1 MKRKKRS
8 VILPVCLASILSV
21 LVLFPVYVLVLC
33 ALKEPTSIFELSLL
47 PKSSQIRLE
56 NFSEVFER
64 IEFGR
69 YMLNSFIVAFS
80 VTIVALLFHSMAGFA
95 FSHMRFR
102 GKNAIFVGI
111 MITAA
116 IPFSVIMIPL
126 FIIVRSMGIAN
137 SLLAL
142 ILPMIPHAYGIFL
155 YRQFFAGIPH
165 EFYEAAMIDGASYS
179 RTLFQVFFTMAIPVT
194 ISMAVAFFLTN
205 WNNYLWPL
213 VVIHDRNLWVV
224 QLAITSF
231 KESYS
236 SAWNLI
242 FAASLMASIPII
254 LLFVF
259 LQRYFISSV
268 KLAGI
273 KG

>member
-47 PKSSQIRLE
+47 PKLSQIRLE

-165 EFYEAAMIDGASYS
+165 ELYEAAMIDGASYS
-179 RTLFQVFFTMAIPVT
+179 RTLFQVFFPMAIPVT

>member
-179 RTLFQVFFTMAIPVT
+179 RTLFQV
-194 ISMAVAFFLTN
+194 
-205 WNNYLWPL
+205 
-213 VVIHDRNLWVV
+213 WVV

>member
-111 MITAA
+111 MITEEGETD
-116 IPFSVIMIPL
+116 IHTFGVLS
-126 FIIVRSMGIAN
+126 RSKYDMFG
-137 SLLAL
+137 
-142 ILPMIPHAYGIFL
+142 
-155 YRQFFAGIPH
+155 
-165 EFYEAAMIDGASYS
+165 
-179 RTLFQVFFTMAIPVT
+179 T
-194 ISMAVAFFLTN
+194 IELGSDPDSWLNQATA
-205 WNNYLWPL
+205 
-213 VVIHDRNLWVV
+213 
-224 QLAITSF
+224 
-231 KESYS
+231 
-236 SAWNLI
+236 
-242 FAASLMASIPII
+242 
-254 LLFVF
+254 
-259 LQRYFISSV
+259 RYFGVEKI
-268 KLAGI
+268 AADRFE
-273 KG
+273 

>member
-1 MKRKKRS
+1 MKRKKGS
-8 VILPVCLASILSV
+8 VILLICLASALSV
-21 LVLFPVYVLVLC
+21 LVLFPIYVLIIC
-33 ALKEPTSIFELSLL
+33 ALKEPTSIFELSLW
-47 PKSSQIRLE
+47 PKANQIRLE
-56 NFSEVFER
+56 NFPEVFER

-69 YMLNSFIVAFS
+69 YMLNSFVVAFA
-80 VTIVALLFHSMAGFA
+80 VTVFALLFHSMAGFA
-95 FSHMRFR
+95 FSHMRLNV
-102 GKNAIFVGI
+102 KNAIFVSI
-111 MITAA
+111 MTTAA

-126 FIIVRSMGIAN
+126 FIIVRSLGMAN

-155 YRQFFAGIPH
+155 YRQFFTGIPH
-165 EFYEAAMIDGASYS
+165 ELYEAAMIDGASYC
-179 RTLFQVFFTMAIPVT
+179 RTLFQVFFPMAIPVT

-259 LQRYFISSV
+259 LQRYFISSA
-268 KLAGI
+268 KLAGV

>member
-95 FSHMRFR
+95 FSP
-102 GKNAIFVGI
+102 IFVGI

-179 RTLFQVFFTMAIPVT
+179 RTLFQVFFPMAIPVT

-259 LQRYFISSV
+259 LQRYFTSSV

>member
-142 ILPMIPHAYGIFL
+142 ILL

-165 EFYEAAMIDGASYS
+165 ELYEAAMIDGASYS
-179 RTLFQVFFTMAIPVT
+179 RTLFQVFFPMAIPVT

-259 LQRYFISSV
+259 LQRYFTSSV

>member
-179 RTLFQVFFTMAIPVT
+179 RTLFQVFFPMAIPVT

-224 QLAITSF
+224 QL
-231 KESYS
+231 E
-236 SAWNLI
+236 
-242 FAASLMASIPII
+242 
-254 LLFVF
+254 LLFGMEPDF
-259 LQRYFISSV
+259 CCIADGFYSNYSLICFSST
-268 KLAGI
+268 LFH
-273 KG
+273 

>member
-47 PKSSQIRLE
+47 PKLSQIRLE
-56 NFSEVFER
+56 NLSEVFER

-179 RTLFQVFFTMAIPVT
+179 RTLFQVFFPMAIPVT

-213 VVIHDRNLWVV
+213 IVNKKPEYRTIMVYLANMVGGYNTKWNVVIASAM
-224 QLAITSF
+224 LAC
-231 KESYS
+231 
-236 SAWNLI
+236 L
-242 FAASLMASIPII
+242 P
-254 LLFVF
+254 VF
-259 LQRYFISSV
+259 LISLFLQSHLQNSI
-268 KLAGI
+268 KMSGI
-273 KG
+273 K